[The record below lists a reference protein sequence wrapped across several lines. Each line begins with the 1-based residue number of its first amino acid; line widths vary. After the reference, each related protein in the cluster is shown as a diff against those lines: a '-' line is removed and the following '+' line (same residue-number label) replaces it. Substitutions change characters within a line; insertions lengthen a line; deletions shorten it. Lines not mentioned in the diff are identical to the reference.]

1 MGKKNKETLAVVEQA
16 SADESTVNVV
26 KKDKKNKD
34 KKSKKSKP
42 TSTSEPE
49 PAAESAESSGKKK
62 SKKNKKGKKEE
73 PKEESG
79 SEEESAQSKKRPA
92 ADSDTESESPAPKMQ
107 RTTSDDESDEE
118 ATTVAPSPVSQ
129 AVGDSDFFVFVN
141 DLTFNTSEE
150 ELSNFFSGC
159 GTIRRIRWQQSNH
172 GKAFVQ
178 FSSESE
184 QHAAVAMSGQT
195 GPGDRPVRVLDH
207 HFAHWYNPTAVS
219 VDAEEQYKDAVSAAV
234 KQYGEIQEV
243 QCHGKNMLII
253 FSTEEE
259 ADACIAAAPIDID
272 GYSTRVTLACSRFCY
287 GLEKWEQRGD
297 GGGGHG
303 GGHGGN
309 SYGGNRRGGDFRGGR
324 GGSFGGGRFGGQ
336 RGGGGRG
343 GGRGRGR
350 GGW

>member
-1 MGKKNKETLAVVEQA
+1 
-16 SADESTVNVV
+16 
-26 KKDKKNKD
+26 
-34 KKSKKSKP
+34 
-42 TSTSEPE
+42 
-49 PAAESAESSGKKK
+49 
-62 SKKNKKGKKEE
+62 
-73 PKEESG
+73 
-79 SEEESAQSKKRPA
+79 
-92 ADSDTESESPAPKMQ
+92 MQ

-234 KQYGEIQEV
+234 KQFGEIQEV
-243 QCHGKNMLII
+243 QCHGKNMLIV
-253 FSTEEE
+253 FF
-259 ADACIAAAPIDID
+259 
-272 GYSTRVTLACSRFCY
+272 Y
-287 GLEKWEQRGD
+287 
-297 GGGGHG
+297 
-303 GGHGGN
+303 
-309 SYGGNRRGGDFRGGR
+309 
-324 GGSFGGGRFGGQ
+324 
-336 RGGGGRG
+336 
-343 GGRGRGR
+343 RGRSRCLHCCRTHRYRWIQHKSHSSLLTLLLWSREMGTKRRWWWRSWRRSWWQQLWRQPSWGR
-350 GGW
+350 L